1 MVAGTIGVHLQ
12 PPARPASVRPI
23 QRLLILTQSLH
34 ARGKGAD
41 LCVGSHMI
49 AVTEGTV
56 AVDAAGWVQ
65 ITASWRHDSTRHV
78 SPRTLNAE
86 HHDGCR

>member
-1 MVAGTIGVHLQ
+1 
-12 PPARPASVRPI
+12 
-23 QRLLILTQSLH
+23 
-34 ARGKGAD
+34 
-41 LCVGSHMI
+41 MI